1 MHEPTSLSMR
11 ISKPQGYAHARGTE
25 NNPRQKVLRLVTR
38 LGIRDAADLLRGR
51 PALVAHAVAGG
62 DARLD
67 EGTLAWLEVLR

>member
-1 MHEPTSLSMR
+1 MD
-11 ISKPQGYAHARGTE
+11 TE
-25 NNPRQKVLRLVTR
+25 ARQKVFRLVNR

-67 EGTLAWLEVLR
+67 TGALARLTVLR